1 MEAEPTIR
9 KRNLSL
15 SIPQE
20 NTEVKIEG
28 LLENTNKRI
37 ESLNNTTPAP
47 ATATPN
53 KDTTT
58 SKKPVDTKNPTKTT
72 DTKEPVVQKKSAL
85 SGTEKPI
92 AYVEL
97 FLLNVASFIFKSAIA
112 FYLVCAFLLFIII
125 RFIYKKIKG

>member
-1 MEAEPTIR
+1 M
-9 KRNLSL
+9 
-15 SIPQE
+15 
-20 NTEVKIEG
+20 
-28 LLENTNKRI
+28 ENTNKRI
-37 ESLNNTTPAP
+37 ESLNNATPTP
-47 ATATPN
+47 ATATPT

-72 DTKEPVVQKKSAL
+72 DTKEPVAQKKSAL

-97 FLLNVASFIFKSAIA
+97 FLLNVASFIFKSAVA